1 MYSRRNRLIA
11 ISALI
16 ILSLAV
22 SFIDVRF
29 SVFFQVV
36 SSVLA
41 ITLLLTLT
49 EKRAEESIGSQSD
62 FLPYSQSFSALI
74 EQMPVPLLIVNN
86 ESQFLYATPSFK
98 QLLIQPA
105 SKISECDVEMRT
117 ILNNALDQLT
127 VEHFEVNYNFKVFN
141 LDSKR
146 IKQHQHLFIFTDI
159 TTQVSEERN
168 ARRFMADASHELKTP
183 ITAIKG
189 ITEVLLTNNETDVE
203 IIQKFLKQI
212 EIESERLHLMVT
224 DMLLVSKLSQHYI
237 VIEKKTFDLKDL
249 VSQVEGTFSKDYEK
263 KGIHLIVPG
272 HSQMIYGDYEKI
284 LTIVNNLVS
293 NALHYS
299 EEGPVILKYY
309 EKDNNTIIIVEDRGV
324 GIAPENIPQLFER
337 FYRVDNARNRKIG
350 GSGLGLSITKQLVTE
365 HGGTIEV
372 DSKLGEGTKFV
383 VSIPKS

>member
-1 MYSRRNRLIA
+1 
-11 ISALI
+11 
-16 ILSLAV
+16 
-22 SFIDVRF
+22 
-29 SVFFQVV
+29 
-36 SSVLA
+36 
-41 ITLLLTLT
+41 
-49 EKRAEESIGSQSD
+49 
-62 FLPYSQSFSALI
+62 
-74 EQMPVPLLIVNN
+74 
-86 ESQFLYATPSFK
+86 
-98 QLLIQPA
+98 
-105 SKISECDVEMRT
+105 MRT

-249 VSQVEGTFSKDYEK
+249 VSQVEGTFSKYYEK